1 MKKYL
6 ALLLA
11 AVMVLGLCA
20 CGPKPDT
27 SDPAGSDKKDA
38 ASLVSDAFIDPI
50 KDWKQYDEL
59 IDKIKLETDTA
70 KRAEMMHEAEDILM
84 SNGCVIPLYYYNDI
98 YMMKDYV
105 SGMYANLFGY
115 KFFHKIAM
123 SNGSKT
129 VKINLAS
136 EPDYLDPALN
146 SSVDGACLAVN
157 SFAGLYTYNAEG
169 KTVPDLATGYT
180 VSDPADDGSVTFTV
194 TLKDGLKWSDGSKL
208 SAADFEYSW
217 KRAAATATG
226 SDYGYMF
233 SSFVG
238 YPDELAVTAEN
249 DTTLKFTLAAPCAYI
264 EGLMAFPTF
273 FPVKK
278 AAVEAAKDWEDSPGA
293 WCTEAG
299 FVSNGPFVCTGWN
312 HDVSMTYEKNPNYHD
327 AANVTVDKIEFMLS
341 ADDTAIYAA
350 YNAGN
355 VDIIDTVP
363 TDEIAKLLADNNKE
377 FKIVDNLGTYYVAF
391 NANSELFK
399 DKTPEEAACMRL
411 AFNILID
418 RNAICETVA
427 QTGQVA
433 ASSYIPLGMA
443 DGNGG
448 IFKPKAEDNSY
459 YDVNA
464 INDDFEGTVA
474 KAREYLE
481 AAGFKFGADGK
492 LSAETPIS
500 IEYLTNDGSAHVAT
514 AQIMQQDFAE
524 IGIQMTIQQVE
535 WNTFLEERKQ
545 GHFDIAREGWLA
557 DFDDPINMLEMFQT
571 ASGNN
576 DCQFG
581 RYEGWDAE

>member
-6 ALLLA
+6 ALILA
-11 AVMVLGLCA
+11 VVMALSVCA
-20 CGPKPDT
+20 CGPAPDN
-27 SDPAGSDKKDA
+27 SNPAGDTDIKDA
-38 ASLVSDAFIDPI
+38 ASLLSDAFIDPI
-50 KDWKQYDEL
+50 NDWKQYDEL

-70 KRAEMMHEAEDILM
+70 KRTEMMHQAEDILM
-84 SNGCVIPLYYYNDI
+84 SNGCVIPLYYYNDV

-105 SGMYANLFGY
+105 DGMYANLFGY
-115 KFFHKIAM
+115 KFFQNIKL
-123 SNGSKT
+123 SNGSNT
-129 VKINLAS
+129 VRINLAS

-180 VSDPADDGSVTFTV
+180 VSDPAEDGSVTFTV
-194 TLKDGLKWSDGSKL
+194 TLKEGLKWSDGTAL
-208 SAADFEYSW
+208 TAADFEKSW
-217 KRAAATATG
+217 KRAAATETA

-238 YPDELAVTAEN
+238 YPDELAVKADN
-249 DTTLKFTLAAPCAYI
+249 DTTLTFTLAAPCAYI

-273 FPVKK
+273 FPVPK
-278 AAVEAAKDWEDSPGA
+278 AAFETEAGAPGA

-299 FVSNGPFVCTGWN
+299 FVSNGPFVCKAWN
-312 HDVSMTYEKNPNYHD
+312 HDVSMTYEKNPNYH
-327 AANVTVDKIEFMLS
+327 AADTVTVDKIEFMLS

-355 VDIIDTVP
+355 VDIIDSVP
-363 TDEIAKLLADNNKE
+363 TDEIAKLLADENKE

-399 DKTPEEAACMRL
+399 GKTPEQAACMRL

-418 RNAICETVA
+418 RNAICETVG

-433 ASSYIPLGMA
+433 ASSYIPMGMA

-448 IFKPKAEDNSY
+448 IFKPDAKANSY
-459 YDVNA
+459 YDVDA
-464 INDDFEGTVA
+464 INDDFDATLE
-474 KAREYLE
+474 KAREYLK
-481 AAGFKFGADGK
+481 AAGFKFDAEGK
-492 LSAETPIS
+492 LSSETPIV
-500 IEYLTNDGSAHVAT
+500 IEYLTNDGTAHVAA

-524 IGIQMTIQQVE
+524 IGIQMSIQQVE
-535 WNTFLEERKQ
+535 WNTFLEERKK
-545 GHFDIAREGWLA
+545 GNFDIAREGWLA

-576 DCQFG
+576 DCQYG
-581 RYEGWDAE
+581 RYEGWDAK